1 MKIDKAEI
9 AQWLQTR
16 NYNQGVAIYAKYQP
30 AKAIRMAGREKRLA
44 RKLFIK
50 LCMLAGIDF
59 QKAEAEIKAAAK
71 PAVQPKTTTPP
82 KVAAKPKPPAKKAA
96 PKPPSPPAKSQ
107 ANAEHP
113 PADKQTQAAEPDLP
127 PEIYKIKKEHQRLFT
142 LRSQLA
148 EQRHEIPENNRPA
161 NVKKRKVLS
170 HSIQE
175 LSERIEDL
183 FNAQTIFFKSIL
195 NPDQKLPDMN
205 VLFPDDKTRQ
215 PETDITKL
223 KKKRTNLM
231 KSNAKDD
238 LMLRFQSTR
247 KLKRSN
253 PLPKGEKRTLIEKR
267 IQERNEQIHQIELRI
282 EKQSNG

>member
-1 MKIDKAEI
+1 MKINKTQIQE
-9 AQWLQTR
+9 WLKTR
-16 NYNQGVAIYAKYQP
+16 DYNKGVSIYAQYYPNKA
-30 AKAIRMAGREKRLA
+30 AKMAGREKFLA

-50 LCMLAGIDF
+50 LCLLAGIDF
-59 QKAEAEIKAAAK
+59 QKAEAEIKSEQRSNALRLPEAK
-71 PAVQPKTTTPP
+71 PAVKSQTPP
-82 KVAAKPKPPAKKAA
+82 KVAAKPKAPAPKTA
-96 PKPPSPPAKSQ
+96 PKPPP
-107 ANAEHP
+107 P
-113 PADKQTQAAEPDLP
+113 PADKQDQATEPDLP

-148 EQRHEIPENNRPA
+148 EERQAIPENNRPV

-175 LSERIEDL
+175 LSARIEDL
-183 FNAQTIFFKSIL
+183 FNAETAYFKNIL
-195 NPDQKLPDMN
+195 NPDRKLPDMD
-205 VLFPDDKTRQ
+205 VLFPNDKARK
-215 PETDITKL
+215 PETDIEKL
-223 KKKRTNLM
+223 KKQRSNLM

-267 IQERNEQIHQIELRI
+267 IQERNQQIHEIELLI
-282 EKQSNG
+282 EKHNNG